1 MNQQG
6 TWQSLALWIWPVI
19 LILAGI
25 LLLLQNYL
33 LLEFDVRQ
41 LWPLL
46 LVFLGIQAILSG
58 GLSLSRAGQNFG
70 ITRGSVEAGTLR
82 VNSGEL
88 DLRLQLLQRE
98 GRLIAGQYTAR
109 SRPQLEAEGNRA
121 VLTMLRSRTWLLSL
135 ADWDLGLAGDLPWNL
150 LLSSFLGQVDLDLR
164 GLIVDAARISTGIGD
179 LRVIG
184 PDSAAGP
191 ITLQSTL
198 GDIYLTVPPEMPA
211 AVTVLAGPLFDVR
224 VLDSRWQPDGEQ
236 RYVTPDYAK
245 SIEPLEFAVQGT
257 TGSLY
262 LS

>member
-1 MNQQG
+1 MNQQA
-6 TWQSLALWIWPVI
+6 TRQSLALWIWPVI
-19 LILAGI
+19 LIVAGV

-33 LLEFDVRQ
+33 LLDFDVRQ

-46 LVFLGIQAILSG
+46 LVVLGVQVILSG

-82 VNSGEL
+82 LNSGEL
-88 DLRLQLLQRE
+88 DLRVQLLQRE

-135 ADWDLGLAGDLPWNL
+135 ADWDLGLARDLPWTL
-150 LLSSFLGQVDLDLR
+150 LLSSFLGQIDLDLR
-164 GLIVDAARISTGIGD
+164 GLVVDSAQVSTGIGD

-184 PDSAAGP
+184 PDSPAGP
-191 ITLQSTL
+191 IILRSTL

-211 AVTVLAGPLFDVR
+211 AVTVLAGSLFDVR
-224 VLDSRWQPDGEQ
+224 LLDARWQPAGER
-236 RYVTPDYAK
+236 RYETPDYADA
-245 SIEPLEFAVQGT
+245 IEPLEFTIHGT

>member
-6 TWQSLALWIWPVI
+6 TRQSLALWIWPVI
-19 LILAGI
+19 LIVAGV

-46 LVFLGIQAILSG
+46 LVFLGLQVILSG

-121 VLTMLRSRTWLLSL
+121 ILTMLRSRTWLLSL
-135 ADWDLGLAGDLPWNL
+135 ADWDLGLAGDLPWSL
-150 LLSSFLGQVDLDLR
+150 LVSSFLGQVDLDLR
-164 GLIVDAARISTGIGD
+164 GLIIDGAQLSTGIGD
-179 LRVIG
+179 LRVMG
-184 PDSAAGP
+184 PDIPAGP

-198 GDIYLTVPPEMPA
+198 GDVYLTVPPEMPA
-211 AVTVLAGPLFDVR
+211 AVTVLAGPLFDIR
-224 VLDSRWQPDGEQ
+224 LLDTRWQPDGER
-236 RYVTPDYAK
+236 RYITSDYTEA
-245 SIEPLEFAVQGT
+245 IEPLEFTIHGT